1 MKPSSILNLFK
12 KIAKISSFKE
22 DYIQTLISSGVK
34 IIDSKSVLIDD
45 SVEISPGS
53 VIYPSTY
60 LIGKTKIASNCII
73 GPNTTISNS
82 SVGSNSI
89 VMSSVI
95 LDSFIGENNE
105 IGPFSFIRESSSTEE
120 NVVIGNFVE
129 IKSSKIGK
137 NSKSKHLSYIGD
149 AEINKNVNFGAGF
162 VMANYDGKNKN
173 KSIIE
178 DNVFIGSNSTVI
190 SPVVI
195 KNDAIIGAGS
205 VVNEDVLSGDKVAGK
220 PARSIKN

>member
-1 MKPSSILNLFK
+1 MKPSSIFNLFK

-22 DYIQTLISSGVK
+22 DYIQALISSGVK
-34 IIDSKSVLIDD
+34 IIDSKSVYIDD

-82 SVGSNSI
+82 SIGSNSI

-162 VMANYDGKNKN
+162 VMAYYDGKNKN
-173 KSIIE
+173 KSIVE
-178 DNVFIGSNSTVI
+178 DNVFIGSNSTII

-205 VVNEDVLSGDKVAGK
+205 VVNKDILSGDTVAGK
-220 PARSIKN
+220 PARSLKN

>member
-1 MKPSSILNLFK
+1 M
-12 KIAKISSFKE
+12 
-22 DYIQTLISSGVK
+22 
-34 IIDSKSVLIDD
+34 
-45 SVEISPGS
+45 
-53 VIYPSTY
+53 
-60 LIGKTKIASNCII
+60 
-73 GPNTTISNS
+73 
-82 SVGSNSI
+82 
-89 VMSSVI
+89 MSSVI

-173 KSIIE
+173 KSIVE
-178 DNVFIGSNSTVI
+178 DNVFIGSNSTII

-195 KNDAIIGAGS
+195 KSDAIIGAGS
-205 VVNEDVLSGDKVAGK
+205 VVNKDILPGDIVAGK
-220 PARSIKN
+220 PARSLKN

>member
-1 MKPSSILNLFK
+1 MKPSSIFNLFK

-34 IIDSKSVLIDD
+34 IIDTKSVYIDD

-53 VIYPSTY
+53 IIYPSTY

-82 SVGSNSI
+82 SIGSNSI

-95 LDSFIGENNE
+95 LDSLIGENNE

-162 VMANYDGKNKN
+162 VMANYDGNNKN
-173 KSIIE
+173 KSIVE
-178 DNVFIGSNSTVI
+178 DNVFIGSNSTII

-205 VVNEDVLSGDKVAGK
+205 VVNKDILPGDIVAGK
-220 PARSIKN
+220 PARSLKN

>member
-82 SVGSNSI
+82 SVGDNSI